1 MLGEI
6 MLFYLVLF
14 RRIKYKSALNNIG
27 CIKTEWYYRDN
38 SEFSKYYLL
47 CQAGYKIYMPK
58 NFQV

>member
-1 MLGEI
+1 

-14 RRIKYKSALNNIG
+14 RRINYKSALNNIG

-47 CQAGYKIYMPK
+47 CQAGYKIYVPK